1 MKKIFTLIL
10 TATFALT
17 ASAQDDGFYRIK
29 NTQTGRYLGI
39 EDTNPSNYSVSVQSG
54 TVNVAGVRTH
64 ADWKWVS
71 TAPSTVIYVE
81 SLGDG
86 KFDLIAQGTSI
97 YELSSHKLPIS
108 LIPQSDGSY
117 QFYGTAVYQGMSISK
132 YLQDNVDGADDD
144 PDECFVIADDK
155 PGKGGRNWNLIPV
168 TTGDNFIGIEAN
180 VKTDDGYW
188 GSIYAGFPFELA
200 SEGMTAYY
208 VKAVSGDGFTLEK
221 ISGTIPTETPVIVKC
236 ASNDPAN
243 NKIKPVTTDGT
254 KVSGNKLGAV
264 YCSLYQIGHINMT
277 TYNKSTMR
285 ILGTSNGKLAF
296 VKATADDL
304 FEGQALWENRAY
316 LSVPAGS
323 PDILVEGGT
332 GITTINAQEAKS
344 EGTYSL
350 TGVRIQEG
358 STPKAGIYIQ
368 NGKKVVIK

>member
-10 TATFALT
+10 TAVFTLT
-17 ASAQDDGFYRIK
+17 INAQENGFYRIK

-39 EDTNPSNYSVSVQSG
+39 EDTNPSNYKVSVQSG
-54 TVNVAGVRTH
+54 TVNVAGIRTH
-64 ADWKWVS
+64 ADLDWVS
-71 TAPSTVIYVE
+71 TAPSTVIFIE
-81 SLGDG
+81 GLGDG
-86 KFDLIAQGTSI
+86 QYDFIAQGTSI
-97 YELSSHKLPIS
+97 YELSSHKLPIK

-117 QFYGTAVYQGMSISK
+117 QFYGTAVYQGVSIAK

-144 PDECFVIADDK
+144 PDECFVMADDK

-243 NKIKPVTTDGT
+243 NKIKPVTSEGT
-254 KVSGNKLGAV
+254 QIGENKLGGV

-277 TYNKSTMR
+277 NYNKSTMR
-285 ILGTSNGKLAF
+285 ILGSSNGKLAF

-316 LSVPAGS
+316 LNVPAGS

-332 GITTINAQEAKS
+332 GITTIKAQEARS
-344 EGTYSL
+344 EGIYSL

-358 STPKAGIYIQ
+358 STPKAGVYIQ